1 MEKTD
6 FVVKG
11 TEINSL
17 GVMPN
22 EELSLQRVQTKI
34 ELEVSTVSLSVLV
47 GTYTY
52 LSVYVNRVGKVK
64 L

>member
-47 GTYTY
+47 PTPTYPST
-52 LSVYVNRVGKVK
+52 LIV
-64 L
+64 

>member
-47 GTYTY
+47 PTPIYPST
-52 LSVYVNRVGKVK
+52 LIV
-64 L
+64 

>member
-47 GTYTY
+47 PTP
-52 LSVYVNRVGKVK
+52 SVYVNRVGKVK